1 MTKEKILNAIR
12 RLAAENAGKAP
23 GRRAF
28 FAATGIRDSE
38 WEGVFWIRWSD
49 VITEAGLSP
58 NPIRQ
63 AIPHDELLTRLAEFT
78 KELGRFPVAREF
90 KLKARTDRTFPGE
103 KTYRQFGG
111 KNALIAKLRAFCLAR
126 GDADT
131 AALCE
136 SEGDE
141 EDEAS
146 VEQVAHGFVY
156 LVRHGNRREY
166 KIGKTFNPI
175 RREGELRTELPE
187 QLLPVHKIKT
197 DDPSGVERYWHMRF
211 ASKRKN
217 GEWFALDV
225 ADVVAFK
232 KWRRIS

>member
-1 MTKEKILNAIR
+1 MTKEEIINAIR
-12 RLAAENAGKAP
+12 RLAAENGGKTP

-28 FAATGIRDSE
+28 LSATGIRDSE
-38 WEGVFWIRWSD
+38 WEGVFWIRWND
-49 VITEAGLSP
+49 AIIEAGLSP
-58 NPIRQ
+58 NAKRQ
-63 AIPHDELLTRLAEFT
+63 PIPHDELLSRLAVFT

-90 KLKARTDRTFPGE
+90 KLKARKDRTFPSE
-103 KTYRQFGG
+103 KTFRQFGG
-111 KNALIAKLRAFCLAR
+111 KSALIAKLRAFCLAH

-136 SEGDE
+136 SKDDE

-146 VEQVAHGFVY
+146 FEQAAYGFVY
-156 LVRHGNRREY
+156 LARHGKRREF
-166 KIGKTFNPI
+166 KIGKTSNPI

-187 QLLPVHKIKT
+187 QLLPVHQIKT
-197 DDPSGVERYWHMRF
+197 DDPSGIERYWHLRF

-217 GEWFALDV
+217 GEWFALNV

-232 KWRRIS
+232 KWRKIS